1 MMKTKQSKNINK
13 TATTKNKIKKTIR
26 ATQLKQKLNKQ
37 NKINCN
43 KKSINEQ
50 N

>member
-1 MMKTKQSKNINK
+1 MKTKQSKNINK
-13 TATTKNKIKKTIR
+13 TATTENKIKKTIR